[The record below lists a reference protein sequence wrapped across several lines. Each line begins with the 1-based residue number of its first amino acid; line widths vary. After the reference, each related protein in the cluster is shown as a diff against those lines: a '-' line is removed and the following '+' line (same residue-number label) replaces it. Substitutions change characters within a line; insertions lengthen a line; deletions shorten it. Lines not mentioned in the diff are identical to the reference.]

1 MTRSVENLNG
11 ILISTG
17 YYQIG
22 IKMQL
27 IFEEAPFLRS
37 RLRVRLRG
45 EDKVMTENSVMK
57 LMN

>member
-1 MTRSVENLNG
+1 LTRSVENLNG

-27 IFEEAPFLRS
+27 IFEEALFLRS

-45 EDKVMTENSVMK
+45 VDKVMIENSVMK

>member
-1 MTRSVENLNG
+1 VENLNG

-27 IFEEAPFLRS
+27 IFEEAPFKRS
-37 RLRVRLRG
+37 RLRVRLRRV
-45 EDKVMTENSVMK
+45 DKVMIENSAMK

>member
-1 MTRSVENLNG
+1 VENLNG